1 MKGCI
6 SSNSDYAADNPTMSK
21 VIWTRV
27 YLTHSILVEVLL
39 LKTISYFLIK
49 YLKGS
54 CWASWPAS
62 LSSSMFH
69 IPEEPREILFNWLIS
84 TQSIIKNKTAPT
96 GAALNWSGIH
106 THMRAHVHAHTHT
119 HTHTHTHWSHNVRWT
134 FRKISKPF
142 SFISQKATEHQ
153 MNLGWQ
159 AVLKWQVVMSLLII
173 MYHPLLVISSGYLE
187 DIFYLTFGVP
197 SVSSPDKDCQAGNLK
212 NSPHDLQM
220 SKLIKKVNVK
230 Y

>member
-39 LKTISYFLIK
+39 LKTISYFLTK

>member
-69 IPEEPREILFNWLIS
+69 IPEEPREIPFNWLIS

-106 THMRAHVHAHTHT
+106 THVRAHAHTHT
-119 HTHTHTHWSHNVRWT
+119 
-134 FRKISKPF
+134 F
-142 SFISQKATEHQ
+142 
-153 MNLGWQ
+153 
-159 AVLKWQVVMSLLII
+159 SLLIFSSFLPVPG
-173 MYHPLLVISSGYLE
+173 MVSRELLHASHLQRELTLVLE
-187 DIFYLTFGVP
+187 SL
-197 SVSSPDKDCQAGNLK
+197 
-212 NSPHDLQM
+212 
-220 SKLIKKVNVK
+220 
-230 Y
+230 

>member
-69 IPEEPREILFNWLIS
+69 IPEEPREIPFNWLIS

-106 THMRAHVHAHTHT
+106 THVRAHARAHTHT
-119 HTHTHTHWSHNVRWT
+119 HTHTHTDLPMLGGPSEKYQNPSPSFHKKQLNIRWIWVDRQ
-134 FRKISKPF
+134 FWNGR
-142 SFISQKATEHQ
+142 
-153 MNLGWQ
+153 W
-159 AVLKWQVVMSLLII
+159 
-173 MYHPLLVISSGYLE
+173 
-187 DIFYLTFGVP
+187 
-197 SVSSPDKDCQAGNLK
+197 
-212 NSPHDLQM
+212 
-220 SKLIKKVNVK
+220 
-230 Y
+230 